1 MRGRRGAAVRAV
13 SHGSRSGERRS
24 VERERHMRRALE
36 LAERGWGRVS
46 PNPLVGCVLVRD
58 GRVVGE
64 GWHEGP
70 GTEHAEAMAL
80 RLAGPRATGAT
91 AFVTLEPCDHYGRTP
106 PCARALIEAGVEGVI
121 AATRDPNPLVDGGG
135 FRTLRDAG
143 LAVDEGLLADEAI
156 RQNLAF
162 RTHVRT
168 GRPFVVLKMAS
179 SLDGRAAARDGSS
192 KWITG
197 EQARADVQ
205 RLRAWADAIVVGA
218 GTALADDPALT
229 VRDPAF
235 ASARPPVRVIVDP
248 SGRVPGDRRAFD
260 AAAPTLVA
268 TTERAPAARRQEW
281 VDAGADVAMLD
292 RAADGGVSLPALV
305 EELGKRDVQGMVVE
319 GGPTLAWSAV
329 GDDVVDQLV
338 LYVAPSLVGGRDA
351 SGWLAGEGFAPID
364 RARPVEIVSVD
375 RVGSDLKVV
384 ADVHRDR

>member
-1 MRGRRGAAVRAV
+1 
-13 SHGSRSGERRS
+13 
-24 VERERHMRRALE
+24 MRRALE
-36 LAERGWGRVS
+36 LATRGWGRVS

-80 RLAGPRATGAT
+80 RLAGARAAGTT

-106 PCARALIEAGVEGVI
+106 PCARALIEAGVEGVV
-121 AATRDPNPLVDGGG
+121 AAARDPNPAVDGGG

-143 LAVDEGLLADEAI
+143 LAVTEGLLEGEAI

-179 SLDGRAAARDGSS
+179 SLDGKAAARDGSS
-192 KWITG
+192 KWISG
-197 EQARADVQ
+197 EAARGDVQ
-205 RLRAWADAIVVGA
+205 RLRAWADAVVVGS
-218 GTALADDPALT
+218 GTVLADDPALT
-229 VRDPAF
+229 VRDPAW
-235 ASARPPVRVIVDP
+235 ASARPPLRVVVDA
-248 SGRVPGDRRAFD
+248 SGQVPGDRRVLD

-268 TTERAPAARRQEW
+268 TTEHVPAARRQEW
-281 VDAGADVAMLD
+281 LDTGADIATLD
-292 RAADGGVSLPALV
+292 GSEDGGVSLPALV
-305 EELGKRDVQGMVVE
+305 GELGKRDIQGLLIE

-329 GDDVVDQLV
+329 RAGVVDQLV
-338 LYVAPSLVGGRDA
+338 LYLAPMLVGGRDA
-351 SGWLAGEGFAPID
+351 AGWLAGEGFAPIG
-364 RARPVEIVSVD
+364 RAPRVELVSVEH
-375 RVGSDLKVV
+375 VGPDLKVV

>member
-1 MRGRRGAAVRAV
+1 
-13 SHGSRSGERRS
+13 
-24 VERERHMRRALE
+24 MRRALE

-80 RLAGPRATGAT
+80 RLAGAGAAGST

-106 PCARALIEAGVEGVI
+106 PCARALIEAGVEGVV
-121 AATRDPNPLVDGGG
+121 AATGDPNPLVDGGG
-135 FRTLRDAG
+135 FRALRDAG
-143 LAVDEGLLADEAI
+143 LAVEEGLLADEAI

-179 SLDGRAAARDGSS
+179 SLDGKAAARDGSS
-192 KWITG
+192 RWITG
-197 EQARADVQ
+197 EEARADVQ

-229 VRDPAF
+229 VRDPAY
-235 ASARPPVRVIVDP
+235 APARPPVRVIVDR

-268 TTERAPAARRQEW
+268 TTEGVPAARRQEW

-292 RAADGGVSLPALV
+292 RDPGGGVSLAALV
-305 EELGKRDVQGMVVE
+305 DELGKRDAQGMLLE
-319 GGPTLAWSAV
+319 GGPALAWSAV
-329 GDDVVDQLV
+329 RDDVIDQLV
-338 LYVAPSLVGGRDA
+338 LYLAPSLVGGRDA
-351 SGWLAGEGFAPID
+351 AGWLTGEGFAPID
-364 RARPVEIVSVD
+364 RARRVEIVSVEP
-375 RVGSDLKVV
+375 VGSDLKVV

>member
-1 MRGRRGAAVRAV
+1 
-13 SHGSRSGERRS
+13 
-24 VERERHMRRALE
+24 
-36 LAERGWGRVS
+36 
-46 PNPLVGCVLVRD
+46 
-58 GRVVGE
+58 
-64 GWHEGP
+64 
-70 GTEHAEAMAL
+70 MAL
-80 RLAGPRATGAT
+80 RLAGPRAAGAT
-91 AFVTLEPCDHYGRTP
+91 AFVTLEPCDHFGRTP
-106 PCARALIEAGVEGVI
+106 PCARALIEARVEGVI

-135 FRTLRDAG
+135 FRALRDAG
-143 LAVDEGLLADEAI
+143 LAVEEGLLEDEAI

-162 RTHVRT
+162 RTHIRT

-197 EQARADVQ
+197 EDARADVQ
-205 RLRAWADAIVVGA
+205 RIRAWADAIVVGA

-260 AAAPTLVA
+260 AAAPTLVV
-268 TTERAPAARRQEW
+268 TTEGVRAARRQEW

-292 RAADGGVSLPALV
+292 RDAEGAGLSLPALV
-305 EELGKRDVQGMVVE
+305 EELGKRDVQGLVIE

-329 GDDVVDQLV
+329 RDDVVDQLV
-338 LYVAPSLVGGRDA
+338 LYLAPSLVGGRGA
-351 SGWLAGEGFAPID
+351 PGWLAGEGFAPIG
-364 RARPVEIVSVD
+364 RARRVEVVSVE
-375 RVGSDLKVV
+375 RMGSDLKVV